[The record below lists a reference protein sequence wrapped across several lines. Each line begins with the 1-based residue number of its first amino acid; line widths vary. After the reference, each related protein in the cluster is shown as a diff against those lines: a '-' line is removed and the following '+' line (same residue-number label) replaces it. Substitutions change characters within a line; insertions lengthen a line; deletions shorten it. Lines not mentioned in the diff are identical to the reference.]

1 MTSKDQT
8 SEEKILSTAISIFLE
23 KGYEGAR
30 MQEIADKAEI
40 NKALL
45 HYYYRNKEN
54 LFIKSFEKIL
64 NQFFSQLHSLL
75 SSGEETSKVIHQV
88 ADAQRLFIS
97 KNDGVPLFLINTMKR
112 HPKMVQQVLTHIKAP
127 QAAQTMIEKVA
138 AMKNTT
144 EEDAKHWWLSFM
156 SLRIMPEIASGLFQ
170 TMLDLD
176 KEEYARLKEKHQ
188 AYILSLLM

>member
-1 MTSKDQT
+1 MTSKDFS
-8 SEEKILSTAISIFLE
+8 SEEKILSTAIEIFLE
-23 KGYEGAR
+23 KGYDGAR

-64 NQFFSQLHSLL
+64 NQFFSQLLSLL
-75 SSGEETSKVIHQV
+75 SSREETSKVIHQV
-88 ADAQRLFIS
+88 AEVQRLFIA
-97 KNDGVPLFLINTMKR
+97 KNDGIPLFLINTMKR

-127 QAAQTMIEKVA
+127 LAAQTMIEKVA
-138 AMKNTT
+138 AMKKTT
-144 EEDAKHWWLSFM
+144 EEEARHWWLSFM
-156 SLRIMPEIASGLFQ
+156 SLRLMPEIGSGLFQ

-176 KEEYARLKEKHQ
+176 KTEYAEFKEKHQ